1 MSEESRAILRQADLR
16 LACADAVMKCSTV
29 TLAIVA
35 QSLGLTRAY
44 DASEDAGKPWRKD
57 DD

>member
-1 MSEESRAILRQADLR
+1 MTEAQSILAQADLR
-16 LACADAVMKCSTV
+16 LACAEAIMTCGSV
-29 TLAIVA
+29 TLEIVA